1 MLGSIEKAKA
11 VTISLKREENEI
23 YMHIEAPYRKD
34 LLKFFIEM
42 CTNWLIPGKNLF
54 LSKFSSVREG
64 QLIVCEVLILPAHE
78 EERDMICENF
88 TLLEDEIKLGLRS
101 AYHAKKL
108 LELKGLFLEEKESFV
123 KETIRERVTRFPNY
137 FDYDVFPLM
146 QKFLVSVNEEYKNGR
161 SYQVLSFI
169 ICTCY
174 RISQKLLDG
183 IDEVSDKRHFFLK
196 LIPISESTPFG
207 EKLILGCCIGMNF
220 LKDNEILE
228 DRHLLRAV
236 KKYCADVTLVEG
248 SYFIQKDDKTLIFYI
263 ELEQEDSFTYHEI
276 ALLKKEL
283 KEQVKGSIESLVRP
297 VFMPRNEEEVM
308 KYIVTLS
315 KQVTTVKDLPQIVIM
330 FNEQTDE
337 NLIFTLVMVRPL
349 FEMSPQIQKIL
360 ESDDFEVHIEKVRQA
375 GYIRKR
381 VSKEAS
387 QIRICMKKIDYLR
400 EDFVVDLYMA
410 RQAIVSWLERY
421 LGPVRDYNGG
431 MISRQMEIFLDFQE
445 KISGNGALHPHR
457 LSNFFHALYPIELR
471 TAVSVQCLQE
481 FYKLFSVVIEEDRD
495 YLMREDG
502 HILFICMKETKGVLD
517 TILALKF
524 SPFKLLQLQL
534 TIHEKP
540 ILGFVFF
547 SESTDEKNIFLH
559 SISRCLS

>member
-1 MLGSIEKAKA
+1 MLGIIDKPLILLKEEAGEITIKIEVA
-11 VTISLKREENEI
+11 
-23 YMHIEAPYRKD
+23 YRKD
-34 LLKFFIEM
+34 LLKFFLEM
-42 CTNWLIPGKNLF
+42 CTNWLIPGNDLF
-54 LSKFSSVREG
+54 ISKFNAVREN
-64 QLIVCEVLILPAHE
+64 QLIRCEIVIIPRSIE
-78 EERDMICENF
+78 EVEQICENF
-88 TLLEDEIKLGLRS
+88 TLLEDEIKLGIKS
-101 AYHAKKL
+101 AYHAKQL
-108 LELKGLFLEEKESFV
+108 LELKGLSLEEKEGFV
-123 KETIRERVTRFPNY
+123 REAVRERVIKFPNS
-137 FDYDVFPLM
+137 FDYDIFPLM
-146 QKFLVSVNEEYKNGR
+146 QKFLVSSDEEYKRGR
-161 SYQVLSFI
+161 SYQVLSRI
-169 ICTCY
+169 ISTYY
-174 RISQKLLDG
+174 RVSQKLLDG
-183 IDEVSDKRHFFLK
+183 VEEFSDKRHFILK
-196 LIPISESTPFG
+196 LMPISLATPFG
-207 EKLILGCCIGMNF
+207 EKLILGCFIGMNF

-228 DRHLLRAV
+228 ERHLLRAV
-236 KKYCADVTLVEG
+236 RKYCPDVTLVEG
-248 SYFIQKDDKTLIFYI
+248 SYFIQKEEKTLIFYI
-263 ELEQEDSFTYHEI
+263 ELEQEESFAYQEI
-276 ALLKKEL
+276 TLLKKEL
-283 KEQVKGSIESLVRP
+283 KEQVKGSIESLVCP

-315 KQVTTVKDLPQIVIM
+315 AQVTEVKDLPQIVIM

-349 FEMSPQIQKIL
+349 FEMSPQIQKIV
-360 ESDDFEVHIEKVRQA
+360 ESDDFEVHIEKVRPA

-387 QIRICMKKIDYLR
+387 QIRICMRKIDYLR

-410 RQAIVSWLERY
+410 RQAIVFWLERY

-445 KISGNGALHPHR
+445 KVRGNGSLHSHR

-471 TAVSVQCLQE
+471 TAVSVHCLQE
-481 FYKLFSVVIEEDRD
+481 FYKLFSKVIEEDKD

-502 HILFICMKETKGVLD
+502 HILFICMKEKKGVLD

-524 SPFKLLQLQL
+524 PSFKLLQLQL

-540 ILGFVFF
+540 ILGFLFF